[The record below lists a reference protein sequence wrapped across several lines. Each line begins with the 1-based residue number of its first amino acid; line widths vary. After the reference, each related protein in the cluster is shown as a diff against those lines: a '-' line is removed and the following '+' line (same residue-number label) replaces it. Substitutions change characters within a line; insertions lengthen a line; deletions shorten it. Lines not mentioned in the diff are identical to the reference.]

1 MPDLSTLP
9 EYLIA
14 KVRDDI
20 DVQATARIKSTIDA
34 YPKDQ
39 AEVFDPGKI
48 DKDKLVPKNAK
59 DDLIIDKGGRIDEFL
74 KDWKTGT
81 KDYSNLEFTSERQA
95 LESCM
100 TLGYMA
106 IFNPGGHARFITR
119 TQELKA
125 DSGTEL
131 LKGTDQ
137 AAYLLGSFKF
147 LFDYQIAQR
156 ARMVFE
162 RTGGFKPGVT
172 DGTNA
177 LLGDAEAKDV
187 YVDFESIQ
195 AFVSRGWATFG
206 SVTDSLGKKQAD
218 HGDSANAYSKYT
230 WLSLVNLMYK
240 MDPDYFTKLVQ
251 GDNVLRKIR
260 GAENL
265 KEIISGNRPVMLGK
279 NESVTGL
286 ENISKSIIKK
296 FIEQWIEAYKDR
308 DAKEIAKN
316 LCNDP
321 DDYVAEYLVSP
332 PPETDVSKTQF
343 TNIADK
349 FVTMQTRFFDAM
361 LIDKVPDGASP
372 LSLRSQVYFKYRFSP
387 SVVKAILK
395 WYYEIDTSPE
405 KEEKKKFGQRIGD
418 FFGGAGRAI
427 KETLMEGT
435 GNTPSGMKMFGKGTG
450 ENWKSGFLDMFPSG
464 KDKPGDDSSVSNK
477 SPGLESEESLS
488 KESESN
494 ASNPV
499 ESSGPINTPDLTAGA
514 MSNVSNNVTNNQGS
528 SNTSTTIN
536 NPTIN
541 NQAGDVSSTSNQ
553 TTNLNTSASNN
564 FSNLSQT
571 GSSSVSNQET
581 SVNSRLGD
589 LSESFKNLSNVSKES
604 LNTNNLSVGE
614 LMQAIGVDGESA
626 GSVIEALTSIQ
637 NLESSSVNNSLQN
650 SLSNQLSKVSNN
662 PEVTSQVMSSVNQGD
677 VSGMV
682 NAVTEGINNVISS
695 QTNQNNSNLTAM
707 AGSNSSETSS
717 NVSNVTNQSTSGS
730 QSEAMDST
738 PAINQLIADNSE
750 LNRNIRRLLHTFS
763 SPIEVKITN
772 S

>member
-1 MPDLSTLP
+1 
-9 EYLIA
+9 
-14 KVRDDI
+14 
-20 DVQATARIKSTIDA
+20 
-34 YPKDQ
+34 
-39 AEVFDPGKI
+39 
-48 DKDKLVPKNAK
+48 
-59 DDLIIDKGGRIDEFL
+59 
-74 KDWKTGT
+74 
-81 KDYSNLEFTSERQA
+81 
-95 LESCM
+95 
-100 TLGYMA
+100 
-106 IFNPGGHARFITR
+106 
-119 TQELKA
+119 
-125 DSGTEL
+125 
-131 LKGTDQ
+131 
-137 AAYLLGSFKF
+137 
-147 LFDYQIAQR
+147 
-156 ARMVFE
+156 MVFE
-162 RTGGFKPGVT
+162 RTGGFKT
-172 DGTNA
+172 DGS
-177 LLGDAEAKDV
+177 GD
-187 YVDFESIQ
+187 YVNPESIE
-195 AFVSRGWATFG
+195 AFVARGKITLN
-206 SVTDSLGKKQAD
+206 SVRDSLGNKRDD
-218 HGDSANAYSKYT
+218 HGNSPADAYSKYT